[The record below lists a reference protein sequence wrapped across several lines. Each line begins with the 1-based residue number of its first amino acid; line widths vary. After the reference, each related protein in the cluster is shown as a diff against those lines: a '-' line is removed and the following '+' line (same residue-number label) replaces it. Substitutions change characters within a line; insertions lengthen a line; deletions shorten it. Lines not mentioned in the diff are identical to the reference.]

1 LVKSARS
8 ESDPRTSTGRRSS
21 SPSVITHLGGNTS
34 ITHNFMSHPRRSDQG
49 FDHLPLKV
57 STCKHASTT
66 SMRTTRPLLSSARSK
81 DALSLLFLGGDA
93 FSIGV
98 LEPLLANKQGLWKDL
113 LIVTSGEK
121 QIGRGSRG
129 TRRIVREL

>member
-1 LVKSARS
+1 
-8 ESDPRTSTGRRSS
+8 
-21 SPSVITHLGGNTS
+21 
-34 ITHNFMSHPRRSDQG
+34 
-49 FDHLPLKV
+49 
-57 STCKHASTT
+57 
-66 SMRTTRPLLSSARSK
+66 MRTTRPLLSSARSK

-121 QIGRGSRG
+121 QVGRGARG